1 MNTAPTWAGGNP
13 SLVDH
18 VPGERQPRSSRSPE
32 VERGSGRSLAV
43 GGPTKWQEPSFDGS
57 WSSAATGP
65 GLGAGV
71 GIGAGAGAGAG
82 AGSHGAAPVPSGGK
96 LRFGEGGPVVGEL
109 RGEIERLERDVQQL
123 REEIRKKEIRMQV
136 LSLRHAS
143 QITKSDREY
152 CPRLLCAGV
161 IFLFLFLCTRP

>member
-1 MNTAPTWAGGNP
+1 MNTAHTLAGGNP

-18 VPGERQPRSSRSPE
+18 VPGERQARSSRSPE
-32 VERGSGRSLAV
+32 VERGPGRSSVV
-43 GGPTKWQEPSFDGS
+43 GGPTKWQEPSIDGS

-71 GIGAGAGAGAG
+71 GIGAGV
-82 AGSHGAAPVPSGGK
+82 GSHGAASGPSGGK
-96 LRFGEGGPVVGEL
+96 VRFGEGGPVVGEL

-136 LSLRHAS
+136 LSLRHIS
-143 QITKSDREY
+143 QTTKSDFER
-152 CPRLLCAGV
+152 CPKH
-161 IFLFLFLCTRP
+161 